1 MQLNIKS
8 VTFSDMK
15 YLWKL
20 FKIYPDVTSVEKTSP
35 PASHVWQWLHCVYE
49 ARPVY
54 EYHWLKSRLTRNPA
68 WESFTI
74 SKSEEEA
81 TGENFNLWMTATYDI
96 INQIQQKDLTE
107 LKACKVLNDKII
119 QVLKAIGIISGSKT
133 PKQIE
138 QFAVS
143 GIKKVKLI
151 FDYIN

>member
-1 MQLNIKS
+1 
-8 VTFSDMK
+8 
-15 YLWKL
+15 
-20 FKIYPDVTSVEKTSP
+20 
-35 PASHVWQWLHCVYE
+35 
-49 ARPVY
+49 
-54 EYHWLKSRLTRNPA
+54 
-68 WESFTI
+68 
-74 SKSEEEA
+74 
-81 TGENFNLWMTATYDI
+81 MTATYDI

-151 FDYIN
+151 FDCIN